1 MEDLL
6 PNLDPSLSSNPFKHF
21 IAISFKHFIAISF
34 PPNCFN
40 GNGPY
45 NAQDKIKIT
54 FLF

>member
-21 IAISFKHFIAISF
+21 IAISF
-34 PPNCFN
+34 PPHCFN